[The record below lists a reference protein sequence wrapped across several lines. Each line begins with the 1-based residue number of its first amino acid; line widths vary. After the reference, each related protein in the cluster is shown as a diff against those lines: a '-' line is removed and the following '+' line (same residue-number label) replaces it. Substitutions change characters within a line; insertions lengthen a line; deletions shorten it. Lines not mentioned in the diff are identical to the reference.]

1 MKKSKP
7 RRWTAN
13 PLAMFGALDRVT
25 LVKDAGSDNVKM
37 RIVAHDAL
45 DMLRQG
51 KATRGH
57 LQMVI
62 EAINMAETLAARY
75 NIGRDWL
82 PEILEAQACVR
93 ALAERSVKINKY
105 VLKGT
110 ELNALNLLMQIHD
123 SQLDACSIYTLDQ
136 AVAYIRMRIGANQ
149 VLVLPAPEVS
159 A

>member
-62 EAINMAETLAARY
+62 EAINMAETLAA
-75 NIGRDWL
+75 
-82 PEILEAQACVR
+82 QACVR

-149 VLVLPAPEVS
+149 VLVLPTPEVS